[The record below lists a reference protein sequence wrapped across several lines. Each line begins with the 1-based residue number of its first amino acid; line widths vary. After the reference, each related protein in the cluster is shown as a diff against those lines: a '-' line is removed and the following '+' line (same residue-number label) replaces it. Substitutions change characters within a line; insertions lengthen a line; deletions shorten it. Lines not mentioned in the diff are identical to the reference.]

1 MNVSWRHMLASAGM
15 AVLAAGAFTAI
26 GVSAAAGN
34 PLETATTLASGGG
47 SSSGVGSA
55 AGGAFYNAA
64 SRAGVQE

>member
-1 MNVSWRHMLASAGM
+1 MNVSWRHMLAGAGM

-34 PLETATTLASGGG
+34 VQESAMPVSGGG
-47 SSSGVGSA
+47 SSSGVASA

-64 SRAGVQE
+64 SRASVQE

>member
-1 MNVSWRHMLASAGM
+1 MLAGAGM

-34 PLETATTLASGGG
+34 VQESTMPVAGGG
-47 SSSGVGSA
+47 SSSGVASA

-64 SRAGVQE
+64 SRAAVQE